1 MKRNLPLVIIGG
13 VLIVAIA
20 VAVIMLR
27 SKQTERTAPFT
38 PQAIATQA
46 PASPAAEPPPTATPQ
61 AALPTIPNNVAV
73 TVEEYGD
80 YQCPPC
86 GLLHPEIKKI
96 QYEYGNRV
104 NFVFRNLPLTKLH
117 KNALVAA
124 QAAEAARLQN
134 RFWQMHDRIYESQ
147 NDWKDQENP
156 RATFTEFAREL
167 GLDISRFARDM
178 DGAEVKSRLAEDQ
191 QHADSLEVVGTP
203 TIFVDGRQLKSE
215 VTTPEG
221 IRKGINIMLT
231 HKATGQ

>member
-1 MKRNLPLVIIGG
+1 M
-13 VLIVAIA
+13 
-20 VAVIMLR
+20 
-27 SKQTERTAPFT
+27 T
-38 PQAIATQA
+38 
-46 PASPAAEPPPTATPQ
+46 TATPQ
-61 AALPTIPNNVAV
+61 TAPPGIPSTVAV

-104 NFVFRNLPLTKLH
+104 NFVFRNLPLTKIH

-124 QAAEAARLQN
+124 QAAEAARVQN

-147 NDWKDQENP
+147 NEWKDQENP
-156 RATFTEFAREL
+156 RQTFIEFAQGL
-167 GLDISRFARDM
+167 GLDINRFARDM
-178 DGAEVKSRLAEDQ
+178 EGAEVQRRLAEDQ

-203 TIFVDGRQLKSE
+203 TIFVDGRQLKPE
-215 VTTPEG
+215 VTTAEG